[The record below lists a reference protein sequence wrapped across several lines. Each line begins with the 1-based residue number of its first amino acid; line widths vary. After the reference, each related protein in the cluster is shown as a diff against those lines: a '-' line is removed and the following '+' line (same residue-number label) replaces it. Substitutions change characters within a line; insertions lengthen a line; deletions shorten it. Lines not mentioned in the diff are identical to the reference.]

1 MMCSTCGKIG
11 WIHNGVCWNC
21 GKHYP
26 RMTFMLATDLNRAN
40 IGKRERKI
48 SMKDED
54 LTAPCEFDEAFR
66 RIDIKEETGWC
77 YKCRLDCPLA
87 EKRNTDLNGA
97 KGDMHELR

>member
-1 MMCSTCGKIG
+1 
-11 WIHNGVCWNC
+11 
-21 GKHYP
+21 
-26 RMTFMLATDLNRAN
+26 
-40 IGKRERKI
+40 
-48 SMKDED
+48 MKDEV